1 MAAFCH
7 KHDNPRWVD
16 RNRCSALFAYA
27 DMCLVRAYSYS
38 GTSMSKRPTFALAL
52 MLGAAISPVP
62 ALAEAAPTVAEQGL
76 SAQIA
81 TFTDETIIRTP
92 KPAIAALPGL
102 LERAR
107 ADRAVLLADIVHGW
121 IILGFAYAYDG
132 QIDKSLATMD
142 EALKYVEPKVSRED
156 PLLLEMMRRK
166 AIVLGVAN
174 KPADARAILDD
185 LVGRYEKSGQTAS
198 ANYAVTLSSLGVAL
212 ARAGDFLKGEQ
223 YSRRA
228 VAVGRSAP
236 EMTPQAL
243 SNAVSG
249 WVTLL
254 HLTAK
259 YTEAVREGELALQ
272 FSEARL
278 GENNDATITALNNL
292 SVAYS
297 DVGRYG
303 DAERVI
309 RRGLEIEQRNPGTNL
324 APITMKL
331 SNLAASLSGS
341 GKLVESEA
349 VYRRLADMV
358 RGQNNTQRPDAPG
371 TTMINFARVVQNLGR
386 LDEALALTREAEA
399 MLRARV
405 GTEHPIW
412 ARAKSQIGMLLL
424 EQGDP
429 KGALAELEVARK
441 VFETKLAPN
450 DPIRIS
456 ADLATARARAE
467 LGDKT
472 AYSAARDAIQRQR
485 NRLLALAVEPAGSIR
500 LAQEVSGE
508 FVTFARIAFA
518 AGHPDEAFE
527 ALQLARF
534 SELDTAAAASASRQS
549 ANNPRLAAAIRV
561 VQDANAGLRKLQA
574 SRAAAVSGGSA
585 ADVAAIDAKLVEGQA
600 QAAALAGA
608 IAHDFPAYAATRLP
622 ELPGLGAVQ
631 QKLGRGDGL
640 LISLPSKDRVITM
653 FITAARVQYGETRPG
668 YGKVSSWASR
678 LRGSLDQAL
687 EGDTAAGFD
696 GASAHSLYAAMVP
709 EALERDVAAS
719 KRLLVL
725 GGGALQSVPLAA
737 LLTRTPTA
745 VTLTRD
751 SLRRAP
757 WLIRRQ
763 AVAVP
768 VSLSLIGSE
777 LGAAPR
783 SLRFAG
789 IGAPLLTQG
798 RPLQLA
804 TRGSF
809 GGDRLSVE
817 NLMSLPRLPDALGEL
832 ETMRDALGGEHALM
846 LTGADALKSRVIAGN
861 LGDYGVIAFA
871 THGLV
876 GGEMRGLGEPAL
888 VLSPPQD
895 VHDAEAMLLTAT
907 DIASLRLN
915 ADWVVLSACNTAAGE
930 DGAAPTYSGL
940 ARAFVYAGVR
950 SLLLS
955 QWALRDDVA
964 ARLTVDVVKGA
975 RAGLGHAEA
984 LRQAQLRLIADRS
997 VPGGAHPAAWA
1008 PFVLLGE

>member
-1 MAAFCH
+1 
-7 KHDNPRWVD
+7 
-16 RNRCSALFAYA
+16 
-27 DMCLVRAYSYS
+27 
-38 GTSMSKRPTFALAL
+38 MSKRLSLALASL
-52 MLGAAISPVP
+52 PGLVVLQAAT
-62 ALAEAAPTVAEQGL
+62 LAQAAPAVADQGL

-81 TFTDETIIRTP
+81 AFTEQSIIRTP
-92 KPAIAALPGL
+92 KPAIVALPGL

-107 ADRAVLLADIVHGW
+107 ADRGVSLADVIHGW
-121 IILGFAYAYDG
+121 QVLGFAYAYDG
-132 QIDKSLATMD
+132 QVGKALTTFE
-142 EALKYVEPKVSRED
+142 EAQAYLEPKVSRED
-156 PLLLEMMRRK
+156 PLLLETLRRR
-166 AIVLGVAN
+166 AVVLGVAN

-185 LVGRYEKSGQTAS
+185 LVGRYEKSDQTKS
-198 ANYAVTLSSLGVAL
+198 PSYAVTLSALGIAL
-212 ARAGDFLKGEQ
+212 ARAGDFVKGEQ

-228 VAVGRSAP
+228 VAVGRFAP
-236 EMTPQAL
+236 DMAPQAL
-243 SNAVSG
+243 ADASSG
-249 WVTLL
+249 WVTLM

-259 YTEAVREGELALQ
+259 YQEGVREGEAALR
-272 FSEARL
+272 FSEAKL

-303 DAERVI
+303 DSERVL

-324 APITMKL
+324 APITIKL
-331 SNLAASLSGS
+331 SNLAGSLAAS

-371 TTMINFARVVQNLGR
+371 LTMINFGLVVQQLGR
-386 LDEALALTREAEA
+386 LDEAMTLYREAEA

-405 GTEHPIW
+405 GTEHAIW
-412 ARAKSQIGMLLL
+412 ARAKSHIGRLLL

-429 KGALAELEVARK
+429 KGALVELDIARK

-450 DPIRIS
+450 DPIRIT
-456 ADLATARARAE
+456 ADLAAARARAE

-500 LAQEVSGE
+500 LAQEVSGD
-508 FVTFARIAFA
+508 FVTFARIALA
-518 AGHPDEAFE
+518 EGHVDDAFE
-527 ALQLARF
+527 AMQLARF
-534 SELDTAAAASASRQS
+534 SELDTAAAASASRQ
-549 ANNPRLAAAIRV
+549 AADNPQLAAAIRV
-561 VQDANAGLRKLQA
+561 VQDANSGLRKLQA

-585 ADVAAIDAKLVEGQA
+585 SEVTAIDAKLVEGQA

-608 IAHDFPAYAATRLP
+608 IARDFPAYASTRLP
-622 ELPGLGAVQ
+622 ELPGLGAIQ
-631 QKLGRGDGL
+631 QKLGPDDGL
-640 LISLPSKDRVITM
+640 LIALPSKDRVTTM
-653 FITAARVQYGETRPG
+653 FVTAARVQFGETKPG
-668 YGKVSSWASR
+668 YGKVPLWASR
-678 LRGSLDQAL
+678 LRSSLDQAL
-687 EGDTAAGFD
+687 EGDPAAGFD
-696 GASAHSLYAAMVP
+696 GESAHALYAAMVP
-709 EALERDVAAS
+709 GALERDVAAT

-737 LLTRTPTA
+737 LLTRKPSA
-745 VTLTRD
+745 ATL
-751 SLRRAP
+751 SGSGLRRAP

-763 AVAVP
+763 AIAVP
-768 VSLSLIGSE
+768 VSLTLLGSE
-777 LGAAPR
+777 RGAAPR

-789 IGAPLLTQG
+789 IGAPLLSAG
-798 RPLQLA
+798 HPLQLA
-804 TRGSF
+804 TRGTF
-809 GGDRLSVE
+809 DGDQLSVQ
-817 NLMSLPRLPDALGEL
+817 NLMNLPRLPDALGEL
-832 ETMRDALGGEHALM
+832 ETMRDALGGDRALM
-846 LTGADALKSRVIAGN
+846 LTGADALKSRIVAGN
-861 LGDYGVIAFA
+861 LGEYGVIAFA

-888 VLSPPQD
+888 VLSPPDD
-895 VHDAEAMLLTAT
+895 VRDAESMLLTAS
-907 DIASLRLN
+907 DIAGLRLN

-964 ARLTVDVVKGA
+964 ARLTVDAVKGA

-984 LRQAQLRLIADRS
+984 LRQAQLHLIADRS
-997 VPGGAHPAAWA
+997 IPGGAHPAAWA